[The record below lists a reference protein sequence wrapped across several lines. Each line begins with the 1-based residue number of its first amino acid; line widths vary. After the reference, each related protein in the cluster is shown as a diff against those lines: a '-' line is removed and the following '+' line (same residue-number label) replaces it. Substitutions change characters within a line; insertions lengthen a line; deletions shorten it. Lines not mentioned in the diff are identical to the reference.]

1 MKVLEKRISY
11 TRPQRFQ
18 IYPFGDIHAGSID
31 CAEDKVK
38 KQIDIIQHGKDAY
51 WIGMGDMIEAITES
65 DPRWNTMGIA
75 PWVER
80 DNIIESQRHWIVNLL
95 KPIANKCI
103 AYLTGNHEE
112 SVHRHQNCDIS
123 RNICNDLEMPYAGY
137 SCFVELIFE
146 RKSSTESH
154 KFTIHAWHGAGA
166 AQTEGAQLLRL
177 KRLVKD
183 NEADVFCVDEE
194 TEILTKDGWRRHSTL
209 LETDIPITFNLITNE
224 IQEDKLL
231 DVVYIKS
238 EGYAY
243 KIKGDGKD
251 QMLHPKHRVIYKY
264 YEPKYRHDWLTQPVE
279 VLSQYKAQIDLP
291 MAGHS
296 SRPYPVRDNHIRLT
310 AWLIS
315 EGSFRKYPN
324 RGITISQQE
333 GKKADIIRAL
343 LLEENI
349 KFSEYHQTDY
359 INFYIWMEGADW
371 IKQSLISGKNIPD
384 WVMRLDD
391 RQFRLFIDEYM
402 LGDGHANPTGS
413 GQIYSKDE
421 TLVDR
426 FQIACLKH
434 GYRTH
439 KYYKQGGFKDGGW
452 CLTICPRDT
461 VSVALTLR
469 PPLLV
474 PYDGIFWGIATG
486 NTTIICRRNGY
497 VFITGNCMGH
507 LHSIVHDITDRLCVR
522 NHKVKKVP
530 QIATITGSWKKSYG
544 AEYISWEETKGFRP
558 SHIGCPIIIFEP
570 QSGDIIFQSSI

>member
-112 SVHRHQNCDIS
+112 SVHRHQNCDVS

-154 KFTIHAWHGAGA
+154 KFIIHAWHGAGA

-183 NEADVFCVDEE
+183 NEADVF
-194 TEILTKDGWRRHSTL
+194 L
-209 LETDIPITFNLITNE
+209 
-224 IQEDKLL
+224 
-231 DVVYIKS
+231 
-238 EGYAY
+238 
-243 KIKGDGKD
+243 
-251 QMLHPKHRVIYKY
+251 
-264 YEPKYRHDWLTQPVE
+264 
-279 VLSQYKAQIDLP
+279 
-291 MAGHS
+291 
-296 SRPYPVRDNHIRLT
+296 
-310 AWLIS
+310 
-315 EGSFRKYPN
+315 
-324 RGITISQQE
+324 
-333 GKKADIIRAL
+333 
-343 LLEENI
+343 
-349 KFSEYHQTDY
+349 
-359 INFYIWMEGADW
+359 
-371 IKQSLISGKNIPD
+371 
-384 WVMRLDD
+384 
-391 RQFRLFIDEYM
+391 
-402 LGDGHANPTGS
+402 
-413 GQIYSKDE
+413 
-421 TLVDR
+421 
-426 FQIACLKH
+426 
-434 GYRTH
+434 
-439 KYYKQGGFKDGGW
+439 
-452 CLTICPRDT
+452 
-461 VSVALTLR
+461 
-469 PPLLV
+469 
-474 PYDGIFWGIATG
+474 
-486 NTTIICRRNGY
+486 
-497 VFITGNCMGH
+497 MGH

-544 AEYISWEETKGFRP
+544 AEYISWEEIKGFRP

-570 QSGDIIFQSSI
+570 QSGGIIFQSSI